1 MILCKY
7 FDNYGLDTLQH
18 LRLKVAALNKSND
31 PFENSPYIEGDQ
43 IDYKYLKSYFKDPNN
58 IDRLYRTYRHEIAA
72 TNKREFKRILRSWD
86 KREIYEK
93 IKSSMPVGLR
103 ETLKEQIERFSD
115 VFRVLCFC
123 RLDKIKPH
131 EEILMWSHY
140 SAGHTGVR
148 ISFDTS
154 KFELKSRDLLEV
166 TYQEERVKLELTAPG
181 TFGNEARQR
190 LGRALRVKS
199 TGWAYECEY
208 RWIIDKRECFS
219 EKTNAGVIDF
229 IKLPPEAVVTVDV
242 GVRAPA
248 QFCEAIKSSLRTE
261 QLSHVDVRIATL
273 DATKFQLNYKRDL

>member
-7 FDNYGLDTLQH
+7 FDNCGLDTLQH
-18 LRLKVAALNKSND
+18 LRLKVTGLNKFND

-43 IDYKYLKSYFKDPNN
+43 IEYKDLKSYFKDPNN
-58 IDRLYRTYRHEIAA
+58 IDRLYRTHRHEIGGK
-72 TNKREFKRILRSWD
+72 NKREFKRILQAWH

-93 IKSSMPVGLR
+93 VKSSLPVGLR

-115 VFRVLCFC
+115 VSRVLCFC

-154 KFELKSRDLLEV
+154 KFGLRSRNLFEV
-166 TYQEERVKLELTAPG
+166 TYQEERVKLELGELG
-181 TFGNEARQR
+181 TFGNEAREK
-190 LGRALRVKS
+190 LGQALKVKS
-199 TGWAYECEY
+199 SGWAYECEY
-208 RWIIDKRECFS
+208 RWLIDKRECFS

-248 QFCEAIKSSLRTE
+248 QFCEAIRSSLRTE
-261 QLSHVDVRIATL
+261 KLSHVDLRIATL